1 MSKFTHL
8 HLHTNYSLLDGAI
21 KIHELA
27 RYLKENEMK
36 SCAITDHGSMFGVV
50 KFTKE
55 MKKAG
60 IKPIIGCEAYTTMG
74 SRFEKSNEIFHLVL
88 LCQNKEGYKN
98 LARMLTLAQTEGFYY
113 KPRVDREILEKYSEG
128 LIALSA
134 CLKGEIPWLIKNGRE
149 GEAKERAKWYSQVF
163 KDRFYLE
170 MQDNGIEE
178 QYLVNEKLVQFSM
191 ELGIPLV
198 ATNDCHYIKKQDAF
212 VQDILLCISTKKT
225 LDDEKRMKMSTDEF
239 YVKTAEEM
247 TGNYFKEYPEAI
259 NNTLKIADQCD
270 CHIENKNYFLPVMGK
285 TEKDS
290 SDVIDK
296 LSREGLALKQI
307 PAGQETIYE
316 ERLNYELS
324 VIKKMGYSSYYLIV
338 ADFINWAKEQGIPV
352 GPGRGSGV
360 ASLVAYAL
368 GIISMDPIKY
378 DLIFERFLNPERTS
392 LPDFDVDICPRRR
405 EEIFGYLVQ
414 KYGADR
420 VTKIATFG
428 FLKAKMAIK
437 DVGRVLNYS
446 VQEAQNIS
454 DLVPRMIKD
463 EDTLRDLVNKEP
475 ELRKAVNSDP
485 RIKKL
490 VELAAAVEGSTRSFG
505 IHAGGVVISS
515 VPLTDVVP
523 LVLAKDDV
531 IATQFDME
539 DLETVGL
546 IKFDILGL
554 ETLTIIDDAIKH
566 IKKFSN
572 PDFDLEKIPLD
583 DAKIFEMLS
592 RGDTIGIFQLE
603 SDGMQK
609 LLRDLRPDRFEEIIA
624 VNALF
629 RPGPLEG
636 GMVDQFIN
644 RKHGREEVDYP
655 FQELEGILKE
665 TYGIIV
671 YQEQV
676 QRIASTLGGYTL
688 GEADI
693 LRRAM
698 GKKDPAKMAEQR
710 EIFIAGAKNK
720 GHDAAKAGDLFDLM
734 AKFAEYGFNKAHAAV
749 YALNAYRTAYLKC
762 YYPAEYLSAFLTAK
776 MDKDIEESGMYIAD
790 AMAHGIKILSPDVNE
805 SMYDF
810 QPRGES
816 IRFGFGGIKNI
827 GSAAID
833 NILEERGQKGLF
845 KGFVDFC
852 YRVDSRKVNRKS
864 LEHLI
869 KGGAFDSFG
878 IDRGILFN
886 NLDKI
891 MNHATCERQDMEV
904 GQCNLFGGGAGA
916 KEEHRNNDDIID
928 KRVPVWD
935 TTAKLGFEKEAIGF
949 YISDHPM
956 ERFETALRASG
967 VPDIFSIQHIPP
979 DNIITAAGV
988 INMVREIKTTGG
1000 IMAIFSLEDRTGSI
1014 EIVAYSDSYKQV
1026 QRQGLTYPALVVCQG
1041 KISDSSNKKKIMLDR
1056 VKPIDEGDF
1065 SFKIKV
1071 RGDKIGKKEL
1081 NDIAASITRRT
1092 TGVSLDME
1100 IVYPNEGSV
1109 ILNIGHTSI
1118 NECNKATGQLKAYI
1132 KEVNSKWSLDY

>member
-1 MSKFTHL
+1 MSKFSHL

-27 RYLKENEMK
+27 KHLKENEMK
-36 SCAITDHGSMFGVV
+36 SCAITDHGAMFGVV
-50 KFTKE
+50 KFAKE

-98 LARMLTLAQTEGFYY
+98 LSRMLTLAYTEGFYY
-113 KPRVDREILEKYSEG
+113 KPRMDREIIEKYSEG

-134 CLKGEIPWLIKNGRE
+134 CLKGEIPWLINHGRE
-149 GEAKERAKWYSQVF
+149 AEAKEKAIWYRDVF

-178 QYLVNEKLVQFSM
+178 QYLVNEKIVQLSM

-212 VQDILLCISTKKT
+212 VQDILVCVSTKKT
-225 LDDEKRMKMSTDEF
+225 LDDENRMKMSTDEF
-239 YVKTAEEM
+239 YVKNHEEM
-247 TGNYFKEYPEAI
+247 LGNYFKEYPEAI

-270 CHIENKNYFLPVMGK
+270 CNIENKNYFLPVMGNS
-285 TEKDS
+285 EKDS
-290 SDVIDK
+290 SDLIEK
-296 LSREGLALKQI
+296 LSWEGLAKKKYPEEQKQI
-307 PAGQETIYE
+307 YD
-316 ERLNYELS
+316 ERLSYELS

-338 ADFINWAKEQGIPV
+338 ADFINWAKENDIPV

-368 GIISMDPIKY
+368 GIVNMDPLKY
-378 DLIFERFLNPERTS
+378 DLIFERFLNPERIS

-405 EEIFGYLVQ
+405 EEIFGYLVK

-446 VQEAQNIS
+446 IQETQNVS
-454 DLVPRMIKD
+454 DLVPKQLKD
-463 EDTLRDLVNKEP
+463 DDTLRDIVNKEP
-475 ELRKAVNSDP
+475 ELKKAVNGDP

-490 VELAAAVEGSTRSFG
+490 VELAAAVEGSTRNYG

-515 VPLTDVVP
+515 IPITDVVP
-523 LVLAKDDV
+523 LIRAKDDV
-531 IATQFDME
+531 VATQFDME
-539 DLETVGL
+539 DLEKVGL
-546 IKFDILGL
+546 IKFDLLGL

-566 IKKFSN
+566 IRKFKDA
-572 PDFDLEKIPLD
+572 DFDLETIPLD
-583 DAKIFEMLS
+583 DAKIFDMLS
-592 RGDTIGIFQLE
+592 RGDTMGIFQLE

-609 LLRDLRPDRFEEIIA
+609 LLRDLKPDRFEEIIA

-676 QRIASTLGGYTL
+676 QRIASTLAGYSL

-698 GKKDPAKMAEQR
+698 GKKDPSKMAEQR
-710 EIFIAGAKNK
+710 QIFIDGAKNK

-734 AKFAEYGFNKAHAAV
+734 AKFAEYGFNKAHAAA

-762 YYPAEYLSAFLTAK
+762 HFTAEYLSAFLTAK
-776 MDKDIEESGMYIAD
+776 MEKDVDESSIYMAD
-790 AMAHGIKILSPDVNE
+790 AMAHGIKIMSPDVNE
-805 SMYDF
+805 SMYNF
-810 QPRGES
+810 QPRGAI
-816 IRFGFGGIKNI
+816 IRFGLGGIKNI
-827 GSAAID
+827 GSAAIE

-852 YRVDSRKVNRKS
+852 CRIDSRKVNRKTI
-864 LEHLI
+864 EHLI
-869 KGGAFDSFG
+869 KAGAFDSFG
-878 IDRGILFN
+878 VDRGILFN
-886 NLDKI
+886 NIDKV
-891 MNHATCERQDMEV
+891 MNHSTCTRQDAEV
-904 GQCNLFGGGAGA
+904 GQFNLFGGGTTENLG
-916 KEEHRNNDDIID
+916 NDENVIDI
-928 KRVPVWD
+928 KVPVWD
-935 TTAKLGFEKEAIGF
+935 QTTKLAFEKEAIGF

-956 ERFETALRASG
+956 ERFEHALRASG
-967 VPDIFSIQHIPP
+967 IPDICSIMHIPP
-979 DNIITAAGV
+979 DNVITVAGV
-988 INMVREIKTTGG
+988 INMVREIKTERG
-1000 IMAIFSLEDRTGSI
+1000 IMAIFNLEDRTGST
-1014 EIVAYSDSYKQV
+1014 ELVAYTEVYKQI
-1026 QRQGLTYPALVVCQG
+1026 QRQGITYPSLVVCQG
-1041 KISDSSNKKKIMLDR
+1041 KVSDSSNKKKVMLDR
-1056 VKPIDEGDF
+1056 VKPIEESDF
-1065 SFKIKV
+1065 SYKIKL
-1071 RGDKIGKKEL
+1071 RGDKISKNEL
-1081 NDIAASITRRT
+1081 IDIAATITRST
-1092 TGVSLDME
+1092 KGVGLDME

-1109 ILNIGHTSI
+1109 VLNLGRSSMA
-1118 NECNKATGQLKAYI
+1118 ECSMATGKLKGQI
-1132 KEVNSKWSLDY
+1132 KEVSSKWSLNY

>member
-27 RYLKENEMK
+27 KHLKENEMK

-50 KFTKE
+50 KFAKE

-98 LARMLTLAQTEGFYY
+98 LARMLTLAHTEGFYY
-113 KPRVDREILEKYSEG
+113 KPRMDREIIEKYSEG
-128 LIALSA
+128 LIATSA
-134 CLKGEIPWLIKNGRE
+134 CLKGEIPWLINHGRE
-149 GEAKERAKWYSQVF
+149 EEAKERAKWYRDVF

-178 QYLVNEKLVQFSM
+178 QYPVNEKLVQFSM

-212 VQDILLCISTKKT
+212 VQDILVCISTKKT
-225 LDDEKRMKMSTDEF
+225 LDDEKRMKMSTEEF
-239 YVKTAEEM
+239 YVKSPEEM
-247 TGNYFKEYPEAI
+247 IGTYFKEYPEAI

-270 CHIENKNYFLPVMGK
+270 CNIENKNYFLPVMGK

-296 LSREGLALKQI
+296 LSWEGLATKEYPVEKKQI
-307 PAGQETIYE
+307 YE
-316 ERLNYELS
+316 DRLNYELS
-324 VIKKMGYSSYYLIV
+324 IIKKMGYSSYYLIV
-338 ADFINWAKEQGIPV
+338 ADFINWAKKEGIPV

-368 GIISMDPIKY
+368 GIINMDPIKY
-378 DLIFERFLNPERTS
+378 DLIFERFLNPERIS

-405 EEIFGYLVQ
+405 EEIFGYLV
-414 KYGADR
+414 KRYGADR

-446 VQEAQNIS
+446 VQETQNVS
-454 DLVPRMIKD
+454 DLVPRVLKD
-463 EDTLRDLVNKEP
+463 DDTLKDIVNKEP
-475 ELRKAVNSDP
+475 ELKKAVNSDP

-490 VELAAAVEGSTRSFG
+490 VELAGAVEGSTRSFG

-546 IKFDILGL
+546 IKFDLLGL

-566 IKKFSN
+566 IKKFRDAN
-572 PDFDLEKIPLD
+572 FDIEKIPLD
-583 DAKIFEMLS
+583 DAKVFDMLS
-592 RGDTIGIFQLE
+592 RGDTIGVFQLE

-609 LLRDLRPDRFEEIIA
+609 LLRDLRPDVFEEIIA

-644 RKHGREEVDYP
+644 RKHGREDVDYP

-676 QRIASTLGGYTL
+676 QRIASTLAGYTL
-688 GEADI
+688 GEADL

-710 EIFIAGAKNK
+710 DVFINGAKNK

-762 YYPAEYLSAFLTAK
+762 WYPAEYLSSFLTAK
-776 MDKDIEESGMYIAD
+776 MNKDVEEAGMYIAD
-790 AMAHGIKILSPDVNE
+790 AMGHGIKILSPDVNE
-805 SMYDF
+805 SMLDF
-810 QPRGES
+810 QPRGDN
-816 IRFGFGGIKNI
+816 IRFGLGGIKNI
-827 GSAAID
+827 GTAAIE
-833 NILEERGQKGLF
+833 NILEERGAKGLF

-852 YRVDSRKVNRKS
+852 CRVDSRKVNRKS
-864 LEHLI
+864 IEHLI
-869 KGGAFDSFG
+869 KAGAFDSFG

-886 NLDKI
+886 NLDKV
-891 MNHATCERQDMEV
+891 MNHATSERQDAES
-904 GQCNLFGGGAGA
+904 GQISFFGAAVSHDGP
-916 KEEHRNNDDIID
+916 KHSEDIID
-928 KRVPVWD
+928 KRQPVWD
-935 TTAKLGFEKEAIGF
+935 STTKLGFEKEAIGF
-949 YISDHPM
+949 YISDHPI
-956 ERFETALRASG
+956 ERFEYALRACG
-967 VPDIFSIQHIPP
+967 VPDIFSIQHIPS
-979 DNIITAAGV
+979 DNIIIAAGV
-988 INMVREIKTTGG
+988 MNLVREIKTSGG
-1000 IMAIFSLEDRTGSI
+1000 IMAIFTLEDRTGSV
-1014 EIVAYSDSYKQV
+1014 EVVAYSDMYKQT
-1026 QRQGLTYPALVVCQG
+1026 QRMGLIYPALVVCQG
-1041 KISDSSNKKKIMLDR
+1041 KVSDNSNKKKIMLDR
-1056 VKPIDEGDF
+1056 LKLIEEKDF
-1065 SFKIKV
+1065 SFKIKI
-1071 RGDKIGKKEL
+1071 RGDKIGKKEI
-1081 NDIAASITRRT
+1081 NDIAAAITRKT
-1092 TGVSLDME
+1092 SGVNLGME

-1109 ILNIGHTSI
+1109 VLKIGNTSL
-1118 NECNKATGQLKAYI
+1118 NECNRAAGTLKTYI
-1132 KEVNSKWSLDY
+1132 KEVNTKWSLDY